1 MRFFQPLGFLAL
13 IGIPIIVLMY
23 LMKQKYKEH
32 TVSSL
37 FLWKKAESYS
47 MAQKPFQKLKK
58 NLLMFLQIIA
68 VTLLSAALASP
79 YIMGVGETSHIVFGI
94 DCSLSMQARDE
105 QEGKSRL
112 EQAKQQIKNQIEQ
125 APPNGIFSV
134 VVLQDT
140 PTILLSSSTDKRLL
154 LKQIEDIQPTNGGV
168 DWQNSRE
175 LFQLTGAENGQI
187 SIFTDQYQPTLEDL
201 DIEQNILGKNSQ
213 NTAITLLSHSQGEN
227 GFQVL
232 VKVNYFGEGEIT
244 KTVNLF
250 CDGKAFDRKEIT
262 IQGGNSKDVIFTGIS
277 QQTTALTA
285 TLTPEDVLAA
295 DDRAYDGAFSQTKKK
310 VLLVTDQNIF
320 LEKVYSLL
328 PEVELYK
335 TDTEHIETLKGYSLY
350 IFDGVIPEVLPEDGY
365 FIFWNLPNDNSIL
378 PLGTERD
385 IIGQATTQGYGN
397 ITLAETLT
405 FDIEKAKSFSV
416 PMWASP
422 ILEADEQAIAIAGEQ
437 NGIKMAVFA
446 FDIHNT
452 DLPLQKE
459 FPILIYNLQNWFFEQ
474 SGQKSLEGI
483 ESGQTVEISLLP
495 ETKEASIQFP
505 NGQTTK
511 IAPPFPPEPFTDTQQ
526 TGIYTLIQKDQSQQQ
541 TTNTFA
547 VNAKTAGESDL
558 MQQYLAQ
565 EQTQIQQNNTKKTI
579 KVGKSIQNAVIFVLL
594 LLLLLEWR
602 VNCNER

>member
-1 MRFFQPLGFLAL
+1 M
-13 IGIPIIVLMY
+13 
-23 LMKQKYKEH
+23 
-32 TVSSL
+32 
-37 FLWKKAESYS
+37 
-47 MAQKPFQKLKK
+47 
-58 NLLMFLQIIA
+58 
-68 VTLLSAALASP
+68 
-79 YIMGVGETSHIVFGI
+79 
-94 DCSLSMQARDE
+94 
-105 QEGKSRL
+105 
-112 EQAKQQIKNQIEQ
+112 
-125 APPNGIFSV
+125 
-134 VVLQDT
+134 
-140 PTILLSSSTDKRLL
+140 
-154 LKQIEDIQPTNGGV
+154 
-168 DWQNSRE
+168 
-175 LFQLTGAENGQI
+175 
-187 SIFTDQYQPTLEDL
+187 
-201 DIEQNILGKNSQ
+201 
-213 NTAITLLSHSQGEN
+213 
-227 GFQVL
+227 
-232 VKVNYFGEGEIT
+232 
-244 KTVNLF
+244 
-250 CDGKAFDRKEIT
+250 
-262 IQGGNSKDVIFTGIS
+262 
-277 QQTTALTA
+277 
-285 TLTPEDVLAA
+285 
-295 DDRAYDGAFSQTKKK
+295 
-310 VLLVTDQNIF
+310 
-320 LEKVYSLL
+320 

>member
-1 MRFFQPLGFLAL
+1 MRFFQPLGFFAL

-23 LMKQKYKEH
+23 LMRQKYKEH
-32 TVSSL
+32 QVSSL

-68 VTLLSAALASP
+68 VALLAIALASP
-79 YIMGVGETSHIVFGI
+79 YIMGVSETSHIVFGV
-94 DCSLSMQARDE
+94 DCSLSMQAKDE

-112 EQAKQQIKNQIEQ
+112 EQAKQQIKNKIEQ
-125 APPNGIFSV
+125 SPPNGIFSIV
-134 VVLQDT
+134 ILQDT
-140 PTILLSSSTDKRLL
+140 PTILSNNSTDKTTL
-154 LKQIEDIQPTNGGV
+154 LKQIEAIQPTNGGV

-175 LFQLTGAENGQI
+175 LLQLAGAENGQI

-201 DIEQNILGKNSQ
+201 DIEQNILGKNSE

-227 GFQVL
+227 GFQAL
-232 VKVNYFGEGEIT
+232 VKVSYFGEGEIT

-328 PEVELYK
+328 PEVELY
-335 TDTEHIETLKGYSLY
+335 
-350 IFDGVIPEVLPEDGY
+350 IFDGVVPENLPQDGY
-365 FIFWNLPNDNSIL
+365 YVFWNLPNDNTIL
-378 PLGTERD
+378 PLGAERN
-385 IIGQATTQGYGN
+385 ITGQANTQGYGN
-397 ITLAETLT
+397 MTLAETLT

-416 PMWASP
+416 PMWSSP
-422 ILEADEQAIAIAGEQ
+422 ILEADGEAIAIAGEQ
-437 NGIKMAVFA
+437 NGIKMAIFA

-474 SGQKSLEGI
+474 SGQQSLEGI

-495 ETKEASIQFP
+495 ETKEASVQFP

-558 MQQYLAQ
+558 MQQYQ
-565 EQTQIQQNNTKKTI
+565 SQKQTQIQQNNAKKTI
-579 KVGKSIQNAVIFVLL
+579 KVGKSIQNAVILVLL

>member
-1 MRFFQPLGFLAL
+1 MRFFQPLGFLAF

-23 LMKQKYKEH
+23 LMKQKYKQQQ
-32 TVSSL
+32 VSSL

-68 VTLLSAALASP
+68 VILLAVALANP
-79 YIMGVGETSHIVFGI
+79 YIMGISETSHVVFGL
-94 DCSLSMQARDE
+94 DCSLSMQAKDE

-112 EQAKQQIKNQIEQ
+112 EQAKQQVKNQIEQ
-125 APPNGIFSV
+125 SPPNAMFSIV
-134 VVLQDT
+134 LLQDT
-140 PTILLSSSTDKRLL
+140 PTILSSNSIDKRTL
-154 LKQIEDIQPTNGGV
+154 LKQLENIQPTNGGV
-168 DWQNSRE
+168 NWQNSRE
-175 LFQLTGAENGQI
+175 LLQLAGAENGQI
-187 SIFTDQYQPTLEDL
+187 CIFTDQFQPTLQDL
-201 DIEQNILGKNSQ
+201 DIEQNILGNNSQ

-227 GFQVL
+227 GFQAL
-232 VKVNYFGEGEIT
+232 VKVSYFGEGEIT

-285 TLTPEDVLAA
+285 TLTPEDVLTA
-295 DDRAYDGAFSQTKKK
+295 DDRAYDGAFSKTKKK
-310 VLLVTDQNIF
+310 VLLVTDKNIF

-365 FIFWNLPNDNSIL
+365 YIFWNLPNDNNVL
-378 PLGTERD
+378 PLGAERN
-385 IIGQATTQGYGN
+385 ITGQATTQGYGN
-397 ITLAETLT
+397 MTLSETLK

-422 ILEADEQAIAIAGEQ
+422 ILEADGKAIAIAGEQ
-437 NGIKMAVFA
+437 NGVKMAVFA
-446 FDIHNT
+446 FDIHDT

-459 FPILIYNLQNWFFEQ
+459 FPILIYNLQHWFFEQ
-474 SGQKSLEGI
+474 SAQKSLEGI
-483 ESGQTVEISLLP
+483 ESGQTIEISLLP

-505 NGQTTK
+505 NGQTVK
-511 IAPPFPPEPFTDTQQ
+511 IAPPFPPELFTDTQQ

-541 TTNTFA
+541 TKNTFA

-558 MQQYLAQ
+558 MQQYQAG
-565 EQTQIQQNNTKKTI
+565 EQTQQNNANKTI
-579 KVGKSIQNAVIFVLL
+579 KVGKSIQNAVILVLL